1 LRDTQFIQT
10 HFVNQSPDG
19 KDMIALD
26 EEQNMILA
34 TAARIAREVVKP
46 RAAEID
52 EKQEFPWDI
61 VKVFAENGI
70 LTPLLPEEYGGI
82 GASYLLFSM
91 IIEEIAKVCASS
103 ALILIAQADGMLPIL
118 YGGSRELK
126 EKYLPG
132 LAKGKL
138 AAFAATEPGAGS
150 DILSMRTRTSGRD
163 VYKISGQKCFI
174 TNGSVADVISLYAY
188 TDPDKGAQGITA
200 FVVEKGAKGLSYGR
214 NENKMGM
221 RGSINSELF
230 LEDLFVPVENRIGRE
245 GDGIGNLMTTLNTCR
260 LFAAAQAVGLA
271 QGAID
276 EAVAYAK
283 QRVQFGQPI
292 AKLQSIQFMIA
303 DMAAGT
309 EAARLLT
316 YQAAR
321 YIDEGKHNLVP
332 KFCAMAKFTASDT
345 AMRVTTDAVQVM
357 GGYGYMKDFPVERMM
372 RDAKLIQIY
381 TGTNQIMRLVVGRE
395 IFKA

>member
-1 LRDTQFIQT
+1 MTDI
-10 HFVNQSPDG
+10 NQ
-19 KDMIALD
+19 
-26 EEQNMILA
+26 EQQMILS
-34 TAARIAREVVKP
+34 TVRKIAREVVKP

-52 EKQEFPWDI
+52 ENREFPWDI
-61 VKVFAENGI
+61 VKIFTENGI
-70 LTPLLPEEYGGI
+70 LTPLLPEKYGGI

-103 ALILIAQADGMLPIL
+103 ALILIAQADGMLPIF
-118 YGGSRELK
+118 YGGSEALK

-132 LAKGKL
+132 LTKGKL

-150 DILSMRTRTSGRD
+150 DILSMRTRSGEKD
-163 VYKISGQKCFI
+163 VYVINGQKCFI

-188 TDPDKGAQGITA
+188 TDPEKGAKGISA
-200 FVVEKGAKGLSYGR
+200 FVVEKGSKGLKYGR
-214 NENKMGM
+214 DENKMGM

-230 LEDLFVPVENRIGRE
+230 FEDMTVPAENRIGEE
-245 GDGIGNLMTTLNTCR
+245 GEGIANLMATLNTSR

-292 AKLQSIQFMIA
+292 SKLQAIQFMLA
-303 DMAAGT
+303 DMVAST

-316 YQAAR
+316 YQAAG
-321 YIDEGKHNLVP
+321 YIDEKKHSLVP
-332 KFCAMAKFTASDT
+332 KFCAMAKFSASDA
-345 AMRVTTDAVQVM
+345 AMKVTTDAVQVM
-357 GGYGYMKDFPVERMM
+357 GGYGYMKDYPVERMM

-381 TGTNQIMRLVVGRE
+381 TGTNQIMRLVTARE
-395 IFKA
+395 IFKE

>member
-1 LRDTQFIQT
+1 MINL
-10 HFVNQSPDG
+10 NQ
-19 KDMIALD
+19 
-26 EEQNMILA
+26 EQRMILS
-34 TAARIAREVVKP
+34 TVSKIAREVIKP

-52 EKQEFPWDI
+52 DNQEFPWDI
-61 VKVFAENGI
+61 VKGFTENGI
-70 LTPLLPEEYGGI
+70 LTPLLPEKYGGI

-118 YGGSRELK
+118 YGGSEALK

-132 LAKGKL
+132 LTKGKL

-150 DILSMRTRTSGRD
+150 DILSMRTRTGEKD
-163 VYKISGQKCFI
+163 VYVINGQKCFI

-188 TDPDKGAQGITA
+188 TDPDKGAKGISA
-200 FVVEKGAKGLSYGR
+200 FVVEKGSKGLKYGR
-214 NENKMGM
+214 DENKMGM

-230 LEDLFVPVENRIGRE
+230 FEDLTVPAENRIGEE
-245 GDGIGNLMTTLNTCR
+245 GEGIGNLMATLNTSR

-276 EAVAYAK
+276 EAVEYAK
-283 QRVQFGQPI
+283 KRVQFGQPI
-292 AKLQSIQFMIA
+292 SKLQAIQFMMA
-303 DMAAGT
+303 DMVAST

-321 YIDEGKHNLVP
+321 YIDEKKYSLIP
-332 KFCAMAKFTASDT
+332 KFCAMAKFVASDT
-345 AMRVTTDAVQVM
+345 AMKVTTDAVQVM
-357 GGYGYMKDFPVERMM
+357 GGYGYMKDYPVERMM

-381 TGTNQIMRLVVGRE
+381 TGTNQIMRLVTARE
-395 IFKA
+395 IFKAGA